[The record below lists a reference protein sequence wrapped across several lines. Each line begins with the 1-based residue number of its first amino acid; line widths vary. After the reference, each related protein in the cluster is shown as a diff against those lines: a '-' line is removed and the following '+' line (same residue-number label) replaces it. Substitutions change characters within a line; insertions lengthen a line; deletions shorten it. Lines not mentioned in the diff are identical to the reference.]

1 MPSQG
6 STTKKCVVCHAQLY
20 VACKTCKTCKAEQP
34 PKLRLR
40 KKMEKFDQKRESWVH
55 THQKNRTTSHIRDE
69 AYMLLEKLHALG
81 VRAVLLLSRPGRK
94 QNAWV
99 SEVLAPRCQLTETSR
114 TCLQRMKDLYDIVIQ
129 GWTPQDAAGQLD
141 EISSA
146 PLELPAG
153 PQMAP
158 VDPQVAM
165 ALLVPSAASTGPPKA
180 LTGPPTGPTGPPA
193 ALIGPPIGQPAALT
207 GPSAHH
213 AIPEQQSQNL
223 GRGQHSPEGPPA
235 ASQVCL
241 QNDGQREIKTER
253 GGSPTPV
260 TAPASPSPD
269 IKLETEDIGS
279 ASNPPANLSS
289 SSVMSVTVTDTGFFG
304 DMEGDWEE
312 REDMGHCGQK
322 EKERRREMGPE
333 LQIYRP
339 IQRGIEE
346 ESMEMCVGPPT
357 KPHSVLAECKYENT
371 DAATSGHEAA
381 QQQVMK
387 LEKKVPQTGQTSR
400 MTQTSSNCDLDTM
413 DLDQLKREKIKMQI
427 KVLRLQEEYYTQK
440 LKGRNNSIVSLES
453 DWKADDCRTIQ
464 SLRDQ

>member
-129 GWTPQDAAGQLD
+129 GWTPQDAAGQPD
-141 EISSA
+141 EPSSA
-146 PLELPAG
+146 PLELPTG
-153 PQMAP
+153 PQMVP
-158 VDPQVAM
+158 PDPQVAM
-165 ALLVPSAASTGPPKA
+165 ALLVPSAASIGPPKA

-253 GGSPTPV
+253 GSSPTPV
-260 TAPASPSPD
+260 SAPASSSPD

-279 ASNPPANLSS
+279 TSNHPANLSS
-289 SSVMSVTVTDTGFFG
+289 SSVLSVTVTDTGFFG
-304 DMEGDWEE
+304 DMEDDWEE
-312 REDMGHCGQK
+312 REETGHCGQK
-322 EKERRREMGPE
+322 EKERRRGEMGPE
-333 LQIYRP
+333 MQIYRP

-346 ESMEMCVGPPT
+346 ESMAMCVAPPT
-357 KPHSVLAECKYENT
+357 KPHSVLLECKYENT
-371 DAATSGHEAA
+371 DAASSGHEAA
-381 QQQVMK
+381 QLQVMK
-387 LEKKVPQTGQTSR
+387 LEKRAPQTAETSHITQTSYKVEAPSSR
-400 MTQTSSNCDLDTM
+400 PSSNCDLDTM

-440 LKGRNNSIVSLES
+440 LKGQKKFNSFTGV
-453 DWKADDCRTIQ
+453 
-464 SLRDQ
+464 

>member
-129 GWTPQDAAGQLD
+129 GWTPQDAAGQPD
-141 EISSA
+141 EPSSA
-146 PLELPAG
+146 PLELPTG
-153 PQMAP
+153 PQMVP
-158 VDPQVAM
+158 PDPQVAM
-165 ALLVPSAASTGPPKA
+165 ALLVPSAASIGPPKA

-241 QNDGQREIKTER
+241 QND
-253 GGSPTPV
+253 
-260 TAPASPSPD
+260 
-269 IKLETEDIGS
+269 
-279 ASNPPANLSS
+279 
-289 SSVMSVTVTDTGFFG
+289 
-304 DMEGDWEE
+304 DWEE
-312 REDMGHCGQK
+312 REETGHCGQK
-322 EKERRREMGPE
+322 EKERRRGEMGPE
-333 LQIYRP
+333 MQIYRP

-346 ESMEMCVGPPT
+346 ESMAMCVAPPT
-357 KPHSVLAECKYENT
+357 KPHSVLLECKYENT
-371 DAATSGHEAA
+371 DAASSGHEAA
-381 QQQVMK
+381 QLQVMK
-387 LEKKVPQTGQTSR
+387 LEKRAPQTAETSHITQTSYKVEAPSSR
-400 MTQTSSNCDLDTM
+400 PSSNCDLDTM

-440 LKGRNNSIVSLES
+440 LKGQKKFNSFTGV
-453 DWKADDCRTIQ
+453 
-464 SLRDQ
+464 